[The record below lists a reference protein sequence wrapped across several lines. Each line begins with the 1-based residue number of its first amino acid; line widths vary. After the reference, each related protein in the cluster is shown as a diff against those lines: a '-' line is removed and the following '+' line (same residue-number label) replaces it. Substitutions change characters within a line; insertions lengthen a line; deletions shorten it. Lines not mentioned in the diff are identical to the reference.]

1 MDTTP
6 RTTPDPTAGAG
17 HATQARAQRIVVV
30 EDERTLAEAIAL
42 RLRADGFEVDV
53 ALTGADG
60 LAACDPL
67 PDLVILDWML
77 PDTDGLAVCRQLRER
92 GDVPVL
98 LLTARTTEADVVAAL
113 TAGADDHVS
122 KPVGMRELVARVRA
136 MLRLVARTTNS
147 DAPTTLTVGD
157 VQIAVSTR
165 RVQRAGAE
173 VHLTSTELDLL
184 LRLAERQ
191 GDVVARATLLREVW
205 DLPADVPSRT
215 LDTHVAVLRRKLGSD
230 VVRTVHGVGY
240 AAGVA

>member
-6 RTTPDPTAGAG
+6 HITT
-17 HATQARAQRIVVV
+17 ATTGPRIVVI

-53 ALTGADG
+53 ALNGADG
-60 LAACDPL
+60 LVACDPL
-67 PDLVILDWML
+67 PALVILDWML
-77 PDTDGLAVCRQLRER
+77 PDTDGLAVCRQLRAR

-113 TAGADDHVS
+113 TAGADDHVA

-136 MLRLVARTTNS
+136 MLRLVARTTKA
-147 DAPTTLTVGD
+147 DAPATLAVGD

-165 RVQRAGAE
+165 RVHRAGSE

-184 LRLAERQ
+184 LRIAERQ
-191 GDVVARATLLREVW
+191 GDVVTRATLLREVW
-205 DLPADVPSRT
+205 ELPEGVPSRT
-215 LDTHVAVLRRKLGSD
+215 LDTHVAVLRRKLGAD

-240 AAGVA
+240 AAGAA